1 MDRKAIIERIL
12 DHAERPRGKAKLDDP
27 DLVQAGGN
35 PGCGD
40 VIIWMVH
47 LDGEGRIRD
56 VGWEGQGCNLSQAG
70 ASMLSSRLEGLSL
83 DEILDLPADLLIE
96 EIGPQMALT
105 RPACSSLA
113 LNTIKTAV
121 YRYKQERERAAR
133 EA

>member
-1 MDRKAIIERIL
+1 
-12 DHAERPRGKAKLDDP
+12 
-27 DLVQAGGN
+27 
-35 PGCGD
+35 
-40 VIIWMVH
+40 
-47 LDGEGRIRD
+47 
-56 VGWEGQGCNLSQAG
+56 
-70 ASMLSSRLEGLSL
+70 MLSARLEGLSL